1 MNFCWIYY
9 YKVFF
14 LYHWSIKVVLR
25 IVQFC
30 SQYLK
35 SRPSAV
41 EKEKNKIPTP
51 SRTDEVTDRHQP
63 EELLEFDDEDEG
75 DVGSVDDL
83 ETCEKCGRRV
93 SPFEMPE
100 HLDFHVAQELQVC
113 NVHNYLSLFVLYN
126 TNIFVFLINWANFS
140 TFYVRISG
148 GNEARTY
155 TRPDCVREQR
165 RQKRQSRI
173 QTETE
178 KWESWSTTTTAT
190 ATPDQK
196 AEEHNEFL
204 SEERLTLLLLIVH
217 WRINSSWSPALYFWL
232 IL

>member
-14 LYHWSIKVVLR
+14 LYHWSIKVLR

-140 TFYVRISG
+140 TFCPDFRRKWSTNLYPSG
-148 GNEARTY
+148 LCSWTTSTKAAKSDPNGNRKMRVMIHNNNCNCN
-155 TRPDCVREQR
+155 TRPKSR
-165 RQKRQSRI
+165 R
-173 QTETE
+173 T
-178 KWESWSTTTTAT
+178 
-190 ATPDQK
+190 
-196 AEEHNEFL
+196 
-204 SEERLTLLLLIVH
+204 
-217 WRINSSWSPALYFWL
+217 
-232 IL
+232 